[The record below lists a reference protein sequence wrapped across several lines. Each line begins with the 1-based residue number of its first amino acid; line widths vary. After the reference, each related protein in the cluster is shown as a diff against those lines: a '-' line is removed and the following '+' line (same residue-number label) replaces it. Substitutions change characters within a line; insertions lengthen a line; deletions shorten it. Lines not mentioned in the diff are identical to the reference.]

1 MVSCGNPVSLFG
13 GGDSLVA
20 VVAVAVADVAGER
33 VAEGV
38 PVEVVGVG
46 DDELGQRGEV
56 ALDRVDQPDPAR
68 FRPNVSSR
76 ATKW

>member
-46 DDELGQRGEV
+46 D
-56 ALDRVDQPDPAR
+56 A
-68 FRPNVSSR
+68 NSVS
-76 ATKW
+76 AEKWHSTGLR